1 MSVEKVKQLEEL
13 VSSGLRCLENF
24 YNENCRLEERV
35 RELEKEKVM
44 LLKENGRAKSS
55 LDKVNQLEVS
65 LRKLTKDCS
74 TSRTKI
80 KNILQKINKMDLRQ
94 VQQSSGLN
102 LEKIKNLKTSNG
114 KTLYSIRMSKS
125 FRAVICIED
134 DFIRFISLHPD
145 HDSAYK

>member
-1 MSVEKVKQLEEL
+1 MKIDL
-13 VSSGLRCLENF
+13 NF
-24 YNENCRLEERV
+24 PPCQQDLF
-35 RELEKEKVM
+35 
-44 LLKENGRAKSS
+44 S
-55 LDKVNQLEVS
+55 LDKTQLTAFVESV
-65 LRKLTKDCS
+65 K
-74 TSRTKI
+74 
-80 KNILQKINKMDLRQ
+80 KINKMDLSQ

>member
-1 MSVEKVKQLEEL
+1 MKIDL
-13 VSSGLRCLENF
+13 NF
-24 YNENCRLEERV
+24 PPFQQDLF
-35 RELEKEKVM
+35 
-44 LLKENGRAKSS
+44 S
-55 LDKVNQLEVS
+55 LDKTQLTAFVKS
-65 LRKLTKDCS
+65 VK
-74 TSRTKI
+74 
-80 KNILQKINKMDLRQ
+80 KINKMDLRQ

-134 DFIRFISLHPD
+134 DFIRFISLHLD

>member
-1 MSVEKVKQLEEL
+1 MKIDL
-13 VSSGLRCLENF
+13 NF
-24 YNENCRLEERV
+24 PPFQQDLF
-35 RELEKEKVM
+35 
-44 LLKENGRAKSS
+44 S
-55 LDKVNQLEVS
+55 LDKTQLTAFVKS
-65 LRKLTKDCS
+65 VK
-74 TSRTKI
+74 
-80 KNILQKINKMDLRQ
+80 KINKMDLRQ
-94 VQQSSGLN
+94 VQKSSGLN

>member
-1 MSVEKVKQLEEL
+1 MKID
-13 VSSGLRCLENF
+13 RNF
-24 YNENCRLEERV
+24 PPFQQDLF
-35 RELEKEKVM
+35 
-44 LLKENGRAKSS
+44 S
-55 LDKVNQLEVS
+55 LDKTQLTAFVKS
-65 LRKLTKDCS
+65 VK
-74 TSRTKI
+74 
-80 KNILQKINKMDLRQ
+80 KINKMDFRQ

-134 DFIRFISLHPD
+134 DFIRFISLHPN

>member
-1 MSVEKVKQLEEL
+1 MKIDL
-13 VSSGLRCLENF
+13 NF
-24 YNENCRLEERV
+24 PPFQQDLF
-35 RELEKEKVM
+35 
-44 LLKENGRAKSS
+44 S
-55 LDKVNQLEVS
+55 LDKTQLTAFV
-65 LRKLTKDCS
+65 
-74 TSRTKI
+74 KI
-80 KNILQKINKMDLRQ
+80 VKKINKMDLRQ
-94 VQQSSGLN
+94 IRQSSGLN

>member
-1 MSVEKVKQLEEL
+1 MKIDL
-13 VSSGLRCLENF
+13 NF
-24 YNENCRLEERV
+24 PPFQQDLF
-35 RELEKEKVM
+35 
-44 LLKENGRAKSS
+44 S
-55 LDKVNQLEVS
+55 LDKTQLTAFVKS
-65 LRKLTKDCS
+65 AK
-74 TSRTKI
+74 
-80 KNILQKINKMDLRQ
+80 KINKMDLRQ
-94 VQQSSGLN
+94 VRQSSELN

>member
-1 MSVEKVKQLEEL
+1 MKIDL
-13 VSSGLRCLENF
+13 NF
-24 YNENCRLEERV
+24 PPFQQDLF
-35 RELEKEKVM
+35 
-44 LLKENGRAKSS
+44 S
-55 LDKVNQLEVS
+55 LDKTQLTAFVKS
-65 LRKLTKDCS
+65 VK
-74 TSRTKI
+74 
-80 KNILQKINKMDLRQ
+80 KINKMDLMQ

>member
-1 MSVEKVKQLEEL
+1 MKIDL
-13 VSSGLRCLENF
+13 NF
-24 YNENCRLEERV
+24 PPFQQDLF
-35 RELEKEKVM
+35 
-44 LLKENGRAKSS
+44 S
-55 LDKVNQLEVS
+55 LDKT
-65 LRKLTKDCS
+65 KLSIFVQSVK
-74 TSRTKI
+74 
-80 KNILQKINKMDLRQ
+80 KINKMDLRQ

>member
-1 MSVEKVKQLEEL
+1 MKIDL
-13 VSSGLRCLENF
+13 NF
-24 YNENCRLEERV
+24 PPFQQDLF
-35 RELEKEKVM
+35 
-44 LLKENGRAKSS
+44 S
-55 LDKVNQLEVS
+55 LDKTQLTAFVKS
-65 LRKLTKDCS
+65 VK
-74 TSRTKI
+74 
-80 KNILQKINKMDLRQ
+80 KINKMDLRE

-134 DFIRFISLHPD
+134 DFIRFISLHPN

>member
-1 MSVEKVKQLEEL
+1 MKIDL
-13 VSSGLRCLENF
+13 NF
-24 YNENCRLEERV
+24 PPFQQDLF
-35 RELEKEKVM
+35 
-44 LLKENGRAKSS
+44 S
-55 LDKVNQLEVS
+55 LDKTQLTAFVKS
-65 LRKLTKDCS
+65 VK
-74 TSRTKI
+74 
-80 KNILQKINKMDLRQ
+80 KINIMDLRQ

>member
-1 MSVEKVKQLEEL
+1 MKIDL
-13 VSSGLRCLENF
+13 NF
-24 YNENCRLEERV
+24 PPFQQDLF
-35 RELEKEKVM
+35 
-44 LLKENGRAKSS
+44 S
-55 LDKVNQLEVS
+55 LDKTQLTAFVKS
-65 LRKLTKDCS
+65 VK
-74 TSRTKI
+74 
-80 KNILQKINKMDLRQ
+80 KINKMDLRQ

-134 DFIRFISLHPD
+134 DFIRFISLHPG

>member
-1 MSVEKVKQLEEL
+1 MKIDL
-13 VSSGLRCLENF
+13 NF
-24 YNENCRLEERV
+24 PPFEQDLF
-35 RELEKEKVM
+35 
-44 LLKENGRAKSS
+44 S
-55 LDKVNQLEVS
+55 LDKTQLTAFVKS
-65 LRKLTKDCS
+65 VK
-74 TSRTKI
+74 
-80 KNILQKINKMDLRQ
+80 KINKMDLRQ

-134 DFIRFISLHPD
+134 DFIRFISLHPN

>member
-1 MSVEKVKQLEEL
+1 MKIDL
-13 VSSGLRCLENF
+13 NF
-24 YNENCRLEERV
+24 PPFQQDLF
-35 RELEKEKVM
+35 
-44 LLKENGRAKSS
+44 S
-55 LDKVNQLEVS
+55 LDKTQLTAFVKS
-65 LRKLTKDCS
+65 VK
-74 TSRTKI
+74 
-80 KNILQKINKMDLRQ
+80 KINKMDLSQ
-94 VQQSSGLN
+94 VHQSSGLN

>member
-1 MSVEKVKQLEEL
+1 MKIDL
-13 VSSGLRCLENF
+13 NF
-24 YNENCRLEERV
+24 PPFQQDLF
-35 RELEKEKVM
+35 
-44 LLKENGRAKSS
+44 S
-55 LDKVNQLEVS
+55 LDKTQLTAFVKS
-65 LRKLTKDCS
+65 V
-74 TSRTKI
+74 KI
-80 KNILQKINKMDLRQ
+80 INKMDLRQ

>member
-1 MSVEKVKQLEEL
+1 MKIDL
-13 VSSGLRCLENF
+13 NF
-24 YNENCRLEERV
+24 PPFQQDLF
-35 RELEKEKVM
+35 
-44 LLKENGRAKSS
+44 S
-55 LDKVNQLEVS
+55 LDKTQLTAFVKS
-65 LRKLTKDCS
+65 VK
-74 TSRTKI
+74 
-80 KNILQKINKMDLRQ
+80 KINKMDLSQ
-94 VQQSSGLN
+94 VQQSPGLK

>member
-1 MSVEKVKQLEEL
+1 MKIDL
-13 VSSGLRCLENF
+13 NF
-24 YNENCRLEERV
+24 PPFQQDLF
-35 RELEKEKVM
+35 
-44 LLKENGRAKSS
+44 S
-55 LDKVNQLEVS
+55 LDKTQLTAFVKS
-65 LRKLTKDCS
+65 V
-74 TSRTKI
+74 KI
-80 KNILQKINKMDLRQ
+80 INKMDLRQ

-145 HDSAYK
+145 HDTAYK

>member
-1 MSVEKVKQLEEL
+1 MKIDL
-13 VSSGLRCLENF
+13 NF
-24 YNENCRLEERV
+24 PPFQQDLF
-35 RELEKEKVM
+35 
-44 LLKENGRAKSS
+44 S
-55 LDKVNQLEVS
+55 LDKTQLTAFVKS
-65 LRKLTKDCS
+65 VK
-74 TSRTKI
+74 
-80 KNILQKINKMDLRQ
+80 KINKMDLRQ

-102 LEKIKNLKTSNG
+102 LEKVKNLKTSNG